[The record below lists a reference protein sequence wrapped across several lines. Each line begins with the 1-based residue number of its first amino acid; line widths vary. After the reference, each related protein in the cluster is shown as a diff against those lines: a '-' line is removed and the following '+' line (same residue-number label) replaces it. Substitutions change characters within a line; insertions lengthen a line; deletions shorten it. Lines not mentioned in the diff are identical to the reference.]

1 MALRPLALL
10 LCLLLAACAGEK
22 RPAALVPVEAG
33 MAEGKTLDM
42 VVATTRGV
50 DATTGFYNDKR
61 AQDLSYQALRLSF
74 PPTHVP
80 GNIEWPSSFPG
91 NPATEIVTLSNTAL
105 DSAGFLKAVESRLPP
120 SGEVFVFVHGY
131 NTPHEAAVFRLAQIV
146 VDSGLKAA
154 PIAFTWPS
162 RGDIRDYVTD
172 RESIMA
178 ARNRLSDMLEAL
190 ARSPRVRK
198 INLFSHS
205 MGTMLTMETLVR
217 LKLSGNGELG
227 GKLDT
232 LVLASP
238 DIDVD
243 VFLSQFEVIGK
254 RPRPTV
260 ILISRD
266 DRALNISRK
275 IAGNVVRV
283 GAASPTDPA
292 SVAAIRKFGFTVI
305 DLTNVET
312 NDRTNHTKFAA
323 SPVFLQQIGGHL
335 GGSMTA
341 GKNPVGSFI
350 TNTAGAILDLPSDLL
365 HRVTD

>member
-1 MALRPLALL
+1 MTRTIALL

-22 RPAALVPVEAG
+22 RPGALVPVSS
-33 MAEGKTLDM
+33 AEGGGATLDM
-42 VVATTRGV
+42 VVATSRGV
-50 DATTGFYNDKR
+50 DASTGFFNDQR
-61 AQDLSYQALRLSF
+61 AKALSFQALRLSF
-74 PPTHVP
+74 PPGHKP
-80 GNIEWPSSFPG
+80 GNIEWPSNFPG
-91 NPATEIVTLSNTAL
+91 NPATDIVTLSNTAL
-105 DSAGFLKAVESRLPP
+105 DTAGFVRAMESRLPP

-131 NTPHEAAVFRLAQIV
+131 NTPHEAAVFRLAQMV
-146 VDSGLKAA
+146 MDSGLKAA
-154 PIAFTWPS
+154 PVAFTWPS

-190 ARSPRVRK
+190 ARSPKVRR

-205 MGTMLTMETLVR
+205 MGTMLTVETLVR
-217 LKLSGNGELG
+217 LKLAGNGELG

-243 VFLSQFEVIGK
+243 VFLSQFEIIGK

-266 DRALNISRK
+266 DRALKVSRK
-275 IAGNVVRV
+275 IAGDVVRV
-283 GAASPTDPA
+283 GAASPNDPA
-292 SVAAIRKFGFTVI
+292 SVAAIKKFGFTVI

-312 NDRTNHTKFAA
+312 DDRTNHTKFAA
-323 SPVFLQQIGGHL
+323 SPQFLQQMGAHL
-335 GGSMTA
+335 STGVAA

-350 TNTAGAILDLPSDLL
+350 TDTAGAILDLPADLL
-365 HRVTD
+365 RQVTN